1 MQKKNYESNAIVE
14 FTPDTSINKT
24 SRSSESRYRKKPVEP
39 FDPTTP
45 DTGNK
50 PNEGTTGPLS
60 IDYASSLDFGK
71 KIKFQIKMKKI
82 LCKSTILFFLADGS
96 GPDFD

>member
-1 MQKKNYESNAIVE
+1 MAIAPEVNAEEKTMNQMLSLNLLRMPLSTKPVDPVN
-14 FTPDTSINKT
+14 PDT
-24 SRSSESRYRKKPVEP
+24 EKPVEP

-71 KIKFQIKMKKI
+71 K
-82 LCKSTILFFLADGS
+82 
-96 GPDFD
+96 

>member
-1 MQKKNYESNAIVE
+1 MAIAPEVNAEEKNYESNAIVE
-14 FTPDTSINKT
+14 FTPDTSIKQT
-24 SRSSESRYRKKPVEP
+24 SRSSESRYRKNLLKP

-71 KIKFQIKMKKI
+71 NKNFK
-82 LCKSTILFFLADGS
+82 
-96 GPDFD
+96 

>member
-14 FTPDTSINKT
+14 FTPDASINKPVDPVNPDT
-24 SRSSESRYRKKPVEP
+24 EKPVEP

-71 KIKFQIKMKKI
+71 IKFQIKMKNI
-82 LCKSTILFFLADGS
+82 MQIHNTFSWQTVLVLI
-96 GPDFD
+96 